1 MQNTPDHADVER
13 NGWRR
18 SLSGAP
24 PSKAAP
30 DWALDRQA
38 LGWSP
43 MLGQVHHVDQTWVR
57 QINRA
62 LVLACIRECGPI
74 SRVKIV
80 ERTALSRATVSTITQ
95 ALLHEGVIREGRHVP
110 PTSRGG
116 RPAVLLHAM

>member
-1 MQNTPDHADVER
+1 MRNTPDHSDVER
-13 NGWRR
+13 KGWRR
-18 SLSGAP
+18 SPSGAP
-24 PSKAAP
+24 PSKAAL
-30 DWALDRQA
+30 DWAHDCQS

-74 SRVKIV
+74 SRVQIV
-80 ERTALSRATVSTITQ
+80 ERTALSRATVSTITH
-95 ALLHEGVIREGRHVP
+95 ALLHEGVIREGQRVP